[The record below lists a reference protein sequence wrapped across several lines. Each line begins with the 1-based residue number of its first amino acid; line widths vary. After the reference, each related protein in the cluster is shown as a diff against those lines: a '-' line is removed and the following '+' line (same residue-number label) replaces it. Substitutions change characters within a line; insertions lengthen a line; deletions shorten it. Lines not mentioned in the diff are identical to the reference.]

1 MSRVGERPIPVPP
14 GVEIELQGGFVSVK
28 GPKGHLSRTIDH
40 RLGISHQDGVLQ
52 LTRGQDTPEVRAMH
66 GLNRALVA
74 NMVTGVSAGFERRL
88 ELQGVGYR
96 AALSGQTLTLT
107 VGHSHPVEIVPP
119 PGIQFEVP
127 QPAVVV
133 VKGANRETVGELA
146 AKIRS
151 VRPPEPYQGKGIRY
165 QGERVKRK
173 VGKAGKK

>member
-14 GVEIELQGGFVSVK
+14 GVEIELNGSSVSVK
-28 GPKGHLSRTIDH
+28 GPKGQLSRTIDR

-52 LTRGQDTPEVRAMH
+52 LTRSLDTPEVRAMH
-66 GLNRALVA
+66 GLHRALVA
-74 NMVTGVSAGFERRL
+74 NMVTGVSTGFERRL

-96 AALSGQTLTLT
+96 AAVSGQNLTLT
-107 VGHSHPVEIVPP
+107 VGYSHPVEIVPP
-119 PGIQFEVP
+119 AGIQFEVP
-127 QPAVVV
+127 QPVVV
-133 VKGANRETVGELA
+133 VVRGANRETVGEVA